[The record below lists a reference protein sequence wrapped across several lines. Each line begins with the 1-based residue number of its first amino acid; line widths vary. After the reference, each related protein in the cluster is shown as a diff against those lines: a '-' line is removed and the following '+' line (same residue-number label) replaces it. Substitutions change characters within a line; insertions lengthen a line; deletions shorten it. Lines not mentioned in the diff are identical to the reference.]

1 VAGDHAAT
9 IFAHIPEGASGLMT
23 AVKDTSLIAPAAG
36 RTNESRGTITLGPEL
51 SVIVPTRNERDNVRP
66 VYEALCQTLQ
76 GIDWEA
82 IFVDDD
88 SRDGT
93 SEAVCRLA
101 RLDRRVRC
109 IQRIGRRGLASACV
123 EGILASSSPYVAVLD
138 ADLQHDERLLP
149 PMLEILKSERTV
161 DAVVGSRYV
170 EHGSIGIWSRHR
182 AWLSSI
188 ATRIG
193 QWMMQAPIADPMSG
207 FFMLRREVFH
217 GSVRRL
223 SSVGF
228 KILLDILASSPR
240 SLHVKEI
247 PFHFRERYAGKSK
260 FDALVGWEYL
270 MLLADKGIGHIL
282 PIRFFVF
289 ALVGGLG
296 LVVHLGILWLCLN
309 PMQLSF
315 ELSQATATAIAIIGN
330 FTLNNWLTY
339 YDRRLT
345 GWRFVRG
352 LLSFALICGFGAVA
366 NVGIATLLFTQQHSL
381 WWVAGIAGAAMSSVW
396 NFAVTSTFTWHAR

>member
-1 VAGDHAAT
+1 MTAARRADFLATAAAPTHEALGAAT
-9 IFAHIPEGASGLMT
+9 P
-23 AVKDTSLIAPAAG
+23 
-36 RTNESRGTITLGPEL
+36 GPEL
-51 SVIVPTRNERDNVRP
+51 TVVVPTRNGTMSAPSTMRCVTRC
-66 VYEALCQTLQ
+66 EALIGRQF
-76 GIDWEA
+76 
-82 IFVDDD
+82 FVDDD
-88 SRDGT
+88 SHDGT
-93 SEAVCRLA
+93 AEAVCRLA
-101 RLDRRVRC
+101 SLDRRVRC

-123 EGILASSSPYVAVLD
+123 EGILASSAPYVAVMD
-138 ADLQHDERLLP
+138 ADLQHDEQLLP
-149 PMLEILKSERTV
+149 HMLNTLKAEPAV

-193 QWMMQAPIADPMSG
+193 RSIMQVPIADPMSG
-207 FFMLRREVFH
+207 FFMLRREAFQ

-223 SSVGF
+223 SSIGF

-240 SLHVKEI
+240 SLQVKEI
-247 PFHFRERYAGKSK
+247 PFHFRERHAGKSK
-260 FDALVGWEYL
+260 FDALIGWEYL
-270 MLLADKGIGHIL
+270 MLLADKVIGHII

-296 LVVHLGILWLCLN
+296 LVVHLALLWLCLN
-309 PMQLSF
+309 PMQLNF
-315 ELSQATATAIAIIGN
+315 EFSQATATGAAIIGN

-339 YDRRLT
+339 HDRLLT

-352 LLSFALICGFGAVA
+352 LFSFALICSFGAIA

-381 WWVAGIAGAAMSSVW
+381 WWVAGIAGAAMSAVW
-396 NFAVTSTFTWHAR
+396 NYAVSSTFTWRVQ

>member
-1 VAGDHAAT
+1 MTGPRRTDFLATVAAPTH
-9 IFAHIPEGASGLMT
+9 EGAPT
-23 AVKDTSLIAPAAG
+23 P
-36 RTNESRGTITLGPEL
+36 GPEL
-51 SVIVPTRNERDNVRP
+51 TVVVPTRNEHDNVRP
-66 VYEALCQTLQ
+66 VYDALCRTLQ
-76 GIDWEA
+76 GIDWET

-88 SRDGT
+88 SQDGT
-93 SEAVCRLA
+93 PEAVCRLA
-101 RLDRRVRC
+101 SLDRRVRC

-123 EGILASSSPYVAVLD
+123 EGILASSAPYVAVMD
-138 ADLQHDERLLP
+138 ADLQHDEQLLP
-149 PMLEILKSERTV
+149 HMLKTLKTEPAV

-170 EHGSIGIWSRHR
+170 EHGRIGIWSRQR

-193 QWMMQAPIADPMSG
+193 RSILQVPIADPMSG
-207 FFMLRREVFH
+207 FFMLRREAFQ

-223 SSVGF
+223 SSIGF

-240 SLHVKEI
+240 SLQVKEI
-247 PFHFRERYAGKSK
+247 PFHFRERHAGKSK
-260 FDALVGWEYL
+260 FDALIGWEYL
-270 MLLADKGIGHIL
+270 MLLADKVIGHII

-296 LVVHLGILWLCLN
+296 LVVHLALLWLCLN
-309 PMQLSF
+309 PMQLNF
-315 ELSQATATAIAIIGN
+315 ELSQATATGAAIIGN

-339 YDRRLT
+339 HDRRLT

-352 LLSFALICGFGAVA
+352 LFSFALICSFGAIA

-381 WWVAGIAGAAMSSVW
+381 WWVAGIAGAAMSAVW
-396 NFAVTSTFTWHAR
+396 NYAVSSTFTWRAQ